1 MQISNKEGSM
11 QKMVNLVATTVVVC
25 SGIMLASGCESN
37 ASQKAAT
44 IESEVL
50 QLALVKNNGASIKR
64 INNPSE
70 EVQLAAVK
78 ENPGAIAYIK
88 NPSENVQVE
97 AIKKGAYALK

>member
-25 SGIMLASGCESN
+25 SGIMLASGCEGN

-50 QLALVKNNGASIKR
+50 QLALVKIMEHPLKELT
-64 INNPSE
+64 I
-70 EVQLAAVK
+70 QVK
-78 ENPGAIAYIK
+78 KFN
-88 NPSENVQVE
+88 
-97 AIKKGAYALK
+97 